1 MAAEPGTDG
10 AAVAKRPAAL
20 VLPFIPQI
28 CHICAAEPPF
38 GSPTAVARPVGLALR
53 CSLCSV
59 CGCFERQKGGRF
71 FFFCFVLSS
80 CRLKDLSHVSFILRL
95 VCVWMGTLGLLP
107 HYSVYKE
114 MHTFAT
120 QGVGDDTSCSCV
132 TLPSLF
138 ILCFLNASKRR
149 DGDSGG
155 GGVGRPSTL
164 PHIRINHEFSTMP
177 NVLCAV
183 VQLLISLVFPSP
195 SSLCT
200 FSSLYL
206 FKAEIYGLYQA
217 WEGEANVAV
226 NGNHR
231 LFILQQYT
239 CLLSRSVLSLFFFCF
254 V

>member
-1 MAAEPGTDG
+1 MQQN
-10 AAVAKRPAAL
+10 
-20 VLPFIPQI
+20 LPLAPPLLWR
-28 CHICAAEPPF
+28 HLWVSLCAAASAASADVLNDRRE
-38 GSPTAVARPVGLALR
+38 VV
-53 CSLCSV
+53 
-59 CGCFERQKGGRF
+59 
-71 FFFCFVLSS
+71 FFCLFVLSS

-138 ILCFLNASKRR
+138 ILCFPNASKRR